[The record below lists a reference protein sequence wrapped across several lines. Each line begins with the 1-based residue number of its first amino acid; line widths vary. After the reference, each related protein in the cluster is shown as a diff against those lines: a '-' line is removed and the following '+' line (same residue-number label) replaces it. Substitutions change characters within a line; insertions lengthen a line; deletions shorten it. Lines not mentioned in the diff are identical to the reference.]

1 MLEKEH
7 PSIDINQLPDPED
20 HKIRLHTRKKR
31 GKLPKFL
38 VIFLFLVFVVFSY
51 QVLTT
56 NDGTTFIT
64 DSSKGILDT
73 LRGLLTREDKKLK
86 GESDDRVNFLV
97 LGMGGPGHDGPFL
110 TDTIMVASYR
120 PSDGKVALLSIPRDL
135 AVYVPG
141 YGYRKINSVNA
152 IGEAQ
157 KQGSGGELT
166 KIIVSEL
173 LGIDLSYYMRV
184 DFNAFSQLVDDLNG
198 IDIYIATSFTDTQYP
213 ADNYEYQTLSFQ
225 QGWQKMD
232 GETALKYVRSR
243 HGCCGEGGDFARAK
257 RQQIFIEAIKEKI
270 LKEKIYLDPT
280 QLIKSYNNY
289 QTNVDSN
296 LKVWEIVR
304 MGKLIKKSSIHS
316 TQQVVLTNGPD
327 GELEDII
334 GADGAY
340 MLQPKNGNYAY
351 LQSVAQNIF
360 TNTNYTQQQ
369 KPATTT
375 VTPPRAEFTGNEQA
389 KIAVLNGT
397 FMNGLASSTS
407 ADLEE
412 RGYAVVLVGN
422 APTRDY
428 EENLIY
434 DVSGGKYPKT
444 LTALTDIL
452 GAKKALE
459 LPEWLQYQL
468 NSPDQDILTEQT
480 EIVVVLG
487 VEQSSQTTD

>member
-1 MLEKEH
+1 
-7 PSIDINQLPDPED
+7 
-20 HKIRLHTRKKR
+20 
-31 GKLPKFL
+31 
-38 VIFLFLVFVVFSY
+38 
-51 QVLTT
+51 
-56 NDGTTFIT
+56 
-64 DSSKGILDT
+64 
-73 LRGLLTREDKKLK
+73 
-86 GESDDRVNFLV
+86 
-97 LGMGGPGHDGPFL
+97 
-110 TDTIMVASYR
+110 
-120 PSDGKVALLSIPRDL
+120 
-135 AVYVPG
+135 
-141 YGYRKINSVNA
+141 
-152 IGEAQ
+152 
-157 KQGSGGELT
+157 
-166 KIIVSEL
+166 
-173 LGIDLSYYMRV
+173 
-184 DFNAFSQLVDDLNG
+184 
-198 IDIYIATSFTDTQYP
+198 
-213 ADNYEYQTLSFQ
+213 
-225 QGWQKMD
+225 
-232 GETALKYVRSR
+232 
-243 HGCCGEGGDFARAK
+243 
-257 RQQIFIEAIKEKI
+257 
-270 LKEKIYLDPT
+270 
-280 QLIKSYNNY
+280 
-289 QTNVDSN
+289 
-296 LKVWEIVR
+296 
-304 MGKLIKKSSIHS
+304 
-316 TQQVVLTNGPD
+316 
-327 GELEDII
+327 
-334 GADGAY
+334 

-452 GAKKALE
+452 GAKEALE
-459 LPEWLQYQL
+459 RPEWLQYQL